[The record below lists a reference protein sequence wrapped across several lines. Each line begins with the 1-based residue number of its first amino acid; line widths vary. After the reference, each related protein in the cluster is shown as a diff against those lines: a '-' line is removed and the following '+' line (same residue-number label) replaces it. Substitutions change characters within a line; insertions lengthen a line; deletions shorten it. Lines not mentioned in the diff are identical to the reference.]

1 MHRISFFA
9 FCWLITI
16 TTQAQTRMEKY
27 QFHYKEAATAANEK
41 NYTKMIY
48 HFERAD
54 SLRPNNYGILYNL
67 AAGYVLTGQT
77 DKVWAPLRA
86 ALYVNAGLKFFED
99 SDFDAVKTDPR
110 FASTRQLAESLQ
122 TVIVKSETAFTLD
135 DRGFH
140 PEGIT
145 FDKKNKRWITGSI
158 RKGLIGVRRS
168 DGIWGTTFFK
178 PSKPLYSVMGMR
190 IDSLRRRLWVTTS
203 VMSEMSGFTDSL
215 DGRAAVVCFDA
226 DGGHEVARFEVSGGH
241 IFGDLCVT
249 ASGSVFIS
257 DSKAPEIYHID
268 PDMKKM
274 VKWKTMDDVWNLQ
287 GIDVTHDQQYIVIA
301 DYVSGIYR
309 LSIKTGETVKLFFKP
324 SSLLRG
330 IDGLLIDGTAIY
342 AIQNGTSPLRVLR
355 LSCDPAWNK
364 ITSVEVIDNNAHFLG
379 EPTLGCVA
387 SGSLYYIA
395 NSPWGAYDKNHQLDI
410 TKAAPP
416 MIRRFTPEAK

>member
-1 MHRISFFA
+1 PFFV
-9 FCWLITI
+9 FCWLITMAAY
-16 TTQAQTRMEKY
+16 AQTRMEKY
-27 QFHYKEAATAANEK
+27 QFHYKEAATAAKDK

-67 AAGYVLTGQT
+67 AAGYALTDQA
-77 DKVWAPLRA
+77 DKVWGPLRS
-86 ALYVNAGLKFFED
+86 ALQVNAGLKFYED
-99 SDFDAVKTDPR
+99 EDFDAVKTDSR
-110 FASTRQLAESLQ
+110 FVSTRQLAESLQ
-122 TVIVKSETAFTLD
+122 TVIVKSDMAFTLD
-135 DRGFH
+135 DRSFH

-145 FDKKNKRWITGSI
+145 FDKKNNLWITGSI
-158 RKGLIGVRRS
+158 SQRLIGVVRP
-168 DGIWGTTFFK
+168 DGKLDTTFFK

-203 VMSEMSGFTDSL
+203 VMPEMSGFTDSL

-226 DGGHEVARFEVSGGH
+226 DRGHEIARFEVSGGH

-268 PDMKKM
+268 TDMKKI
-274 VKWKTMDDVWNLQ
+274 VKWKTMDGVWNLQ
-287 GIDVTHDQQYIVIA
+287 GVDVTHDQQYILIA

-309 LSIKTGETVKLFFKP
+309 LNIKTGEVIKLSFV
-324 SSLLRG
+324 SSSMLRG
-330 IDGLLIDGTAIY
+330 IDGLLLDGTAIY
-342 AIQNGTSPLRVLR
+342 AIQNGTNPLRILR
-355 LSCDPAWNK
+355 LSCDPEWSK
-364 ITSVEVIDNNAHFLG
+364 IKSVEVIDNNADFLG
-379 EPTLGCVA
+379 EPTLGCV
-387 SGSLYYIA
+387 SGGSLYYIA

-416 MIRRFTPEAK
+416 MIRRYTPGVK